1 MKEECDRCEGK
12 FKIRAMGF
20 RELAQLYNPN
30 ITSQS
35 ASNMLRRWIVRN
47 KSSQQEL
54 LHYGYKNNLKL
65 LSPIQVKVIVDH
77 LGCP

>member
-20 RELAQLYNPN
+20 RELAKLYNPN

-47 KSSQQEL
+47 KSLQQEL
-54 LHYGYKNNLKL
+54 LHYGYKKNLKL